1 MPHEVYNLMGS
12 MDRACLGVS
21 VFFGKGLSEKKTG
34 LKGGQ
39 EGAKWRNR
47 EWRGGEEAAG
57 DIVKDTLEG

>member
-1 MPHEVYNLMGS
+1 